1 MRYES
6 SIKGDNII
14 TKYDKEEEEPQKIK
28 QNESGALRLTH
39 KSSKNFAQ
47 GVDEKIVLCIWNVT
61 HVRQARCKRF
71 NLRIQTQLLLF
82 LIGKITYYH
91 RKYFLKK

>member
-71 NLRIQTQLLLF
+71 NLRNSNTIAFVSYREYNLLSSEILS
-82 LIGKITYYH
+82 
-91 RKYFLKK
+91 